1 MRHPRPAPLLATLLL
16 LAGALSPARAANV
29 DVTISG
35 FTFSPSTVT
44 IHPGDTVTW
53 HNPTSSFHTVST
65 DDGSFGSGDPAGNW
79 TYSHT
84 FNSEGSFPYFC
95 ELHRSLGM
103 VGLVVVDSGGGGGG
117 DHPGT
122 LRFES
127 VTAAVQE
134 GKTATLKVD
143 RVGGDD
149 GAVAVSYAVTG
160 GTATAGTDFTAASGT
175 LSWAAHDSAP
185 KSLSVVTR
193 QDATVESN
201 ETVLVSLSSPT
212 GGATLDSG
220 AKTTTLTIQDDDS
233 GGSGVPT
240 APSSLVAEPHS
251 TTEIML
257 SWTDS
262 AGETSYHVERKAL
275 GGAFQEVAT
284 VPAGTTFTVIGG
296 LQPATFYTFRVR
308 AQNGSGF
315 SGYSN
320 ESGEAT
326 FATLTHCEPSA
337 TALCLNNG
345 RFQVT
350 AHWRTSK
357 DSGEG
362 QAVPLASAPDS
373 GLFYFFSA
381 SSLEMLVKVLNAC
394 SDPFNHYW
402 VFAAATTN
410 VEVTLTVIDTQ
421 SQRTKVYFNPL
432 GTVAVPIQDTH
443 AFATCP

>member
-1 MRHPRPAPLLATLLL
+1 MRHRWWAPALLTLLL
-16 LAGALSPARAANV
+16 LLGGVTRAVAANV
-29 DVTISG
+29 DVNVSG

-53 HNPTSSFHTVST
+53 HNPSSAFHNVTA
-65 DDGSFGSGDPAGNW
+65 DDGSFSSGDPTSKW
-79 TYSHT
+79 TFSHT
-84 FNSEGSFPYFC
+84 FDSEGSFSYFC

-103 VGLVVVDSGGGGGG
+103 VGLVVVSNGGGGGE

-122 LRFES
+122 LRLENT
-127 VTAAVQE
+127 TASVQE

-149 GAVAVSYAVTG
+149 GAVSVSYAVTG
-160 GTATAGTDFTAASGT
+160 GTATAGTDFTAATGT
-175 LSWAAHDSAP
+175 LAGAAHDSAA

-201 ETVLVSLSSPT
+201 ETILVNLSAPT
-212 GGATLDSG
+212 GGATLDNG
-220 AKTTTLTIQDDDS
+220 AKTATVTLQDDDS
-233 GGSGVPT
+233 GGSGAPT
-240 APSSLVAEPHS
+240 APSNLVAEPHS
-251 TTEIML
+251 TTEMML

-284 VPAGTTFTVIGG
+284 LPAGTTFAVLGG

-308 AQNGSGF
+308 AQNSSGF

-320 ESGEAT
+320 ESGD
-326 FATLTHCEPSA
+326 ATLAAAGPCAPSA
-337 TALCLNNG
+337 TVLCLNDG
-345 RFQVT
+345 RFQVSV
-350 AHWRTSK
+350 HWRTAK

-381 SSLEMLVKVLNAC
+381 SNLEMLIKVLDAC
-394 SDPFNHYW
+394 ADPFNHYW

-410 VEVTLTVIDTQ
+410 VELTVTVIDTQ
-421 SQRTKVYFNPL
+421 SQRVKVYFNPL